1 MPPYAGHMYRDIDR
15 VLIDRK
21 QIAARVHDLA
31 SELAGD
37 LVREMGGLGGEVDDA
52 GDLGQVV
59 FIPILTGAIVFVAD
73 LIRHLPFKLRLEL
86 VAISSYPGRSMT
98 SRGAAMRSA
107 LPDSLGGRHV
117 VIVDD
122 ILDSGRTLG
131 LITALVREQSPAS
144 VRTCVLLD
152 KKVSRAEAITP
163 DYAGFEI
170 PDEFVVGYGLDYD
183 GYYRNH
189 PDIAVLH
196 PDAVGPA
203 GDDKK
208 DGEQ

>member
-1 MPPYAGHMYRDIDR
+1 MYRDIDR
-15 VLIDRK
+15 VLIDRER
-21 QIAARVHDLA
+21 IAARVHDLA
-31 SELAGD
+31 SQLAGD
-37 LVREMGGLGGEVDDA
+37 LVRDMGQPDDSGEEP
-52 GDLGQVV
+52 GQVV

-107 LPDSLGGRHV
+107 LPDNLGGRHV

-122 ILDSGRTLG
+122 ILDSGRTLA
-131 LITALVREQSPAS
+131 LITSLVREQSPAS

-152 KKVSRAEAITP
+152 KKVPRAEAIKP

-203 GDDKK
+203 EGGAA
-208 DGEQ
+208 DGAKGAGR

>member
-1 MPPYAGHMYRDIDR
+1 MEAYAALRWAMFRDIDR
-15 VLIDRK
+15 VLIDRER
-21 QIAARVHDLA
+21 IASRVHDM
-31 SELAGD
+31 AGD
-37 LVREMGGLGGEVDDA
+37 LAEDLVRDMGPEGPDGEP
-52 GDLGQVV
+52 GQVV

-107 LPDSLGGRHV
+107 LPDNLHGRHV

-131 LITALVREQSPAS
+131 LITSLVREQSPAS

-152 KKVSRAEAITP
+152 KKVSRAEAVTP

-189 PDIAVLH
+189 PDIAVLR
-196 PDAVGPA
+196 PDAISPQAADGA
-203 GDDKK
+203 G
-208 DGEQ
+208 GGA